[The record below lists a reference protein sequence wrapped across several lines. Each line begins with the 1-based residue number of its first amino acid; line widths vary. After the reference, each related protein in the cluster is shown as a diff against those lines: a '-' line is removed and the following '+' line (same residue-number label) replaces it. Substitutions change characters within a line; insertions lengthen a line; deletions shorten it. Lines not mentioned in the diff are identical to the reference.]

1 MQQTKQKIKIKIM
14 YILKIILFM
23 LLSLYAFACRNNNTK
38 YIAFYF
44 HPTARCQSCLNLESY
59 MKELIDTKYYEDG
72 FHFEEVNIEE
82 KENEHYKKD
91 FELQFSSVIL
101 VKFEKDKQIKW
112 KNLDSVWSYTNDKKK
127 FFNYAE
133 EEITDFLNN

>member
-1 MQQTKQKIKIKIM
+1 MQQIKQKIKIKIM

-23 LLSLYAFACRNNNTK
+23 HLSLYAFACSNNNTK
-38 YIAFYF
+38 HIAYYF

-59 MKELIDTKYYEDG
+59 MKELIDTKFNEDG

-91 FELQFSSVIL
+91 FDLQFSSVIL
-101 VKFEKDKQIKW
+101 VKFENDKQIKW
-112 KNLDSVWSYTNDKKK
+112 KNLDSVWSYTNDKEK
-127 FFNYAE
+127 FFNYVE
-133 EEITDFLNN
+133 QEITDFRNN